1 MADLKDTYGFTV
13 EQKKALS
20 HLTKKQM
27 EKFKKLS
34 RYDQKKILRMAENIT
49 RQEYAR
55 QKFQEKQG
63 KSPNKKGA
71 SQKAA
76 TFLKQK
82 KARSLSSARIKSKSM
97 VRTAMQ
103 PTEIMAKCIAYFMGE
118 SGEQRE
124 NAASVGQQQTVSNLH
139 KPMQMTNQGLSDVR
153 KVSHD
158 VTDLF
163 LRNKQADFQKQ
174 KAKIS
179 FFSGRKEKR

>member
-34 RYDQKKILRMAENIT
+34 RYNQKKILRMAENIT

-63 KSPNKKGA
+63 KPPNKKGS

-82 KARSLSSARIKSKSM
+82 K
-97 VRTAMQ
+97 
-103 PTEIMAKCIAYFMGE
+103 
-118 SGEQRE
+118 
-124 NAASVGQQQTVSNLH
+124 
-139 KPMQMTNQGLSDVR
+139 
-153 KVSHD
+153 
-158 VTDLF
+158 
-163 LRNKQADFQKQ
+163 
-174 KAKIS
+174 
-179 FFSGRKEKR
+179 